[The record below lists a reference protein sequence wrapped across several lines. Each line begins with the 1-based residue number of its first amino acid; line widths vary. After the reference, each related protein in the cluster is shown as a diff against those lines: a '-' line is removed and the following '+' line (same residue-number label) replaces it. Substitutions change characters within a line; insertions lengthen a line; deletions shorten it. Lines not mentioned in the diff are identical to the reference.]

1 MKFKVHLRKNYACIR
16 VWYNQSNAMLVLKRT
31 VDTILFFCFCF
42 LAGTGLMMKFSFV
55 KGLGPQSVLG
65 LTKHDW
71 ETLHLYVGILM
82 LVAVILH
89 LISNRVWIVKVG
101 AKNNRWI
108 ALLVIAIGIIT
119 VLTLT
124 LAPTTLA
131 VK

>member
-1 MKFKVHLRKNYACIR
+1 
-16 VWYNQSNAMLVLKRT
+16 MLVLKRT

-55 KGLGPQSVLG
+55 KGLGLQSVLG

-89 LISNRVWIVKVG
+89 FISNRVWIVKVG